1 MSVEKILFYIF
12 SAILLS
18 AAVLIVT
25 RKNPVH
31 SVLWL
36 VVAFFNAAIL
46 WMMLEAEFLSIVLV
60 LVYVGAVM
68 VLFLFVV
75 MMLDINITELRAGFV
90 RNLPVAVLVAAVM
103 MAEILLV
110 VGSSHFGLDK
120 VAAPVRHGADYNNT
134 AELGFSLFTDHL
146 YAFEIA
152 AVILLVGIIAAISLT
167 LRKRPETKYQ
177 DPSKQISVKSTDRLK
192 MVKMDGED

>member
-1 MSVEKILFYIF
+1 MSVEKVLFYIF

-110 VGSSHFGLDK
+110 VGSSSFWS
-120 VAAPVRHGADYNNT
+120 R
-134 AELGFSLFTDHL
+134 
-146 YAFEIA
+146 
-152 AVILLVGIIAAISLT
+152 
-167 LRKRPETKYQ
+167 
-177 DPSKQISVKSTDRLK
+177 
-192 MVKMDGED
+192 